1 MYKNW
6 ILNIGSI
13 IFGLPFV
20 IIGIDHF
27 IDPSWY
33 EPIVPEILGFPTF
46 WVYAS
51 GVFEIL
57 LGLGLMFTR
66 TREISGY
73 ATALMLLVLYAANF
87 NMWVNDIAIGG
98 SKFSTN
104 WHILRATIQVILI
117 TVCLWIARTSS
128 KQYGSIFEY
137 LNETKFR

>member
-1 MYKNW
+1 MIKN
-6 ILNIGSI
+6 ILTLVSI
-13 IFGLPFV
+13 ILGLPFV
-20 IIGIDHF
+20 WIGILHF
-27 IDPSWY
+27 QDPVWF
-33 EPIVPEILGFPTF
+33 EPIVPEFIGFPRF

-51 GVFEIL
+51 GVFEIV
-57 LGLGLMFTR
+57 LGLGLMFSR
-66 TREISGY
+66 TREIAGY
-73 ATALMLLVLYAANF
+73 GIALMLIVLYAANF

-98 SKFSTN
+98 SKFGTN